1 MRATFKKL
9 RDISGITKEELYS
22 DRHVVRF
29 SNSQDAI
36 WKGRKHFAL

>member
-9 RDISGITKEELYS
+9 RDISGITKEELFI
-22 DRHVVRF
+22 DRHVIRF

-36 WKGRKHFAL
+36 WKGKQHFAL